1 MKIAITGASRGLGY
15 ELARAAAKKGHTV
28 YAGMRDPGDFARYG
42 KLDPQVG
49 ERIIPIELDVASRES
64 IRSFADTLAAR
75 EASID
80 GLVNNAAILLGRED
94 GIESLDPDALTAS
107 LTTNL
112 VGPVLVAQA
121 LLPLLRGAKLPSI
134 LNISS
139 EAGAYASVYAGDYP
153 YGLSKAALTYFNEK
167 LRMELAPQ
175 GFQVLAIHPGWIR
188 TDMGG
193 EQAPGDPAATA
204 EAIISLLERARPLQV
219 GRGFVDARG
228 QELPI

>member
-15 ELARAAAKKGHTV
+15 ELASAAAKRGHTV
-28 YAGMRDPGDFARYG
+28 YAGMRNPADLDRYG
-42 KLDPQVG
+42 HLEPLVR
-49 ERIIPIELDVASRES
+49 ERIIPIELDVACRDS
-64 IRSFADTLAAR
+64 IRSFADAIAAR
-75 EASID
+75 ESAID

-94 GIESLDPDALTAS
+94 GIESLDPDALNAS

-112 VGPVLVAQA
+112 VGPVLVAQS

-153 YGLSKAALTYFNEK
+153 YGVSKSALTYFTEK

-175 GFQVLAIHPGWIR
+175 GFQVLSIHPGWIR

-204 EAIISLLERARPLQV
+204 ESIVGLLERARPLQV
-219 GRGFVDARG
+219 KRGFVDAKG